1 MKLTHEKFASYM
13 FTAGIALV
21 IIMGTALQM
30 YIAPV
35 YWMTILTRRL
45 VSIGVVAA
53 GYCICYRIKPA
64 LRLILLLND
73 VKMLVLLLA
82 MVLLAVGRYWYNPV
96 LFPVGAVFVLFS
108 MIYTFRNDRVEF
120 AFVGIVSFAV
130 FFATE
135 ALDNCNPAS
144 AISILVGGTMAIVT
158 AYDVKWYYLESFRI
172 KTKQVIALFLLAATA
187 VVFGVLPELGQI
199 VGNALVNGVEGFV
212 APSLLEMTYL
222 CFGKIVF
229 WVLIMSLSVILV
241 YGWDLVL
248 LNRSTKHHYA
258 VAAMTLLTV
267 WIVGDVLKIYGID
280 VGLTTIGLGME
291 NALEISLWLMC
302 ATILPLDHLFPNG
315 WQYCYDP
322 ADFDFEAFEVPED
335 FNFEEFE
342 DTDDYEKK
350 SEDHAEAMARADAIA
365 EFVILY
371 TTLTD
376 YERDITPEE
385 ELEMWEK
392 IWFYHNERIT
402 DTNEKKLFE
411 HFQKFCEKS
420 EVMKH

>member
-1 MKLTHEKFASYM
+1 MKYNHVKIASFA
-13 FTAGIALV
+13 FVAAFNVVL
-21 IIMGTALQM
+21 IMGMALQI
-30 YIAPV
+30 YIAPAC
-35 YWMTILTRRL
+35 WMIILTRRL
-45 VSIGVVAA
+45 VSIGVAAA
-53 GYCICYRIKPA
+53 GCWICYRIKPV
-64 LRLILLLND
+64 LRLILLLKD
-73 VKMLVLLLA
+73 VKMLVLLLP
-82 MVLLAVGRYWYNPV
+82 MILLAAGRYWYHPV

-108 MIYTFRNDRVEF
+108 MIYTFRDDHVEF
-120 AFVGIVSFAV
+120 AFVGIVSLSVLFA
-130 FFATE
+130 AE
-135 ALDNCNPAS
+135 ALSNGNPAN
-144 AISILVGGTMAIVT
+144 AISIFVGGAMAIVT

-172 KTKQVIALFLLAATA
+172 RTKQVIALFLLAATA

-199 VGNALVNGVEGFV
+199 VGDALVNGVEGFV

-229 WVLIMSLSVILV
+229 WVLIMCLSGILV

-280 VGLTTIGLGME
+280 VGLPTIGLGME

-335 FNFEEFE
+335 FNFEE
-342 DTDDYEKK
+342 
-350 SEDHAEAMARADAIA
+350 SEDQAEAMVQADAIV

-376 YERDITPEE
+376 CERDITPEE

-402 DTNEKKLFE
+402 GAYEKKLFE
-411 HFQKFCEKS
+411 HFQKFCEK
-420 EVMKH
+420 MR